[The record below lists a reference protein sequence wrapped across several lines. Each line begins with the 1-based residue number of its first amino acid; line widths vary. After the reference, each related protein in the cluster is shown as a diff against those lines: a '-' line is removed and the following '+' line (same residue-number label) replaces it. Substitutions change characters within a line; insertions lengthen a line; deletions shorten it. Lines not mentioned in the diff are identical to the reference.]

1 MKIIVTNLFATSL
14 SLFIAKMLASAWF
27 FIVFN
32 YTWSSLLFFVSRDR
46 ADASPSAPKTLPEK
60 CEKGISDKKKERW
73 GMRSEEVNLEL
84 ELKSRQMMMM
94 ILPWWTS
101 FFYFFFNFV
110 KFEPSM
116 SCSLLFGRGQRAGH
130 VNWWPTIALISLDI
144 SHVCLYA
151 RAPSRPAVTLNYF
164 GFRCPTTTDQQ
175 AIPTY
180 EIDDQL

>member
-60 CEKGISDKKKERW
+60 CEEGISDKKKERW

-101 FFYFFFNFV
+101 FF
-110 KFEPSM
+110 
-116 SCSLLFGRGQRAGH
+116 LLLQLRQIRAFYELLAVVRPRPKCGPRELMTNNSINLTWH
-130 VNWWPTIALISLDI
+130 LTCVL
-144 SHVCLYA
+144 A
-151 RAPSRPAVTLNYF
+151 RARQA
-164 GFRCPTTTDQQ
+164 DQQ
-175 AIPTY
+175 
-180 EIDDQL
+180 

>member
-60 CEKGISDKKKERW
+60 CEEGISDKIKKSDEEWGVKRW
-73 GMRSEEVNLEL
+73 TWNLNWNQGRWWWWFCLDEL
-84 ELKSRQMMMM
+84 L
-94 ILPWWTS
+94 
-101 FFYFFFNFV
+101 FFFFFNFV

-116 SCSLLFGRGQRAGH
+116 SCSLLFGCGQRAGH

-144 SHVCLYA
+144 SHVCLRA
-151 RAPSRPAVTLNYF
+151 RAKPTSSNPEL
-164 GFRCPTTTDQQ
+164 FRCPTTTDQQ